1 MRKRRKIKMSES
13 ITVNMENLSKDE
25 RDILI
30 KLIEKSNGSTNKHWI
45 PTSGSD
51 YYHINEVGM
60 PCEDTRGSSDFT
72 NSYYYRIGNYFKSK
86 EDAEHIIERLKIH
99 HELQVYADEHNDTK
113 GLTTSYYYIVYQRD
127 INTLQYHFWR
137 DDVYANQV
145 AFSSKAI
152 AMEAA
157 AKIGIERLIKYYFN

>member
-1 MRKRRKIKMSES
+1 MSES

-25 RDILI
+25 RDTLI
-30 KLIEKSNGSTNKHWI
+30 KLIEKSNVSMDKHWI
-45 PTSGSD
+45 PTSGLD
-51 YYHINEVGM
+51 YYHINEMGVR
-60 PCEDTRGSSDFT
+60 CRDTRGYSDFT
-72 NSYYYRIGNYFKSK
+72 NCSYYKIGNYFKSE
-86 EDAEHIIERLKIH
+86 EDAEHMIERLKIH
-99 HELQVYADEHNDTK
+99 HELQVYADEYNDK
-113 GLTTSYYYIVYQRD
+113 KALATSHYYIVYQRYM
-127 INTLQYHFWR
+127 NTLQYHLWK

>member
-1 MRKRRKIKMSES
+1 MSES

-30 KLIEKSNGSTNKHWI
+30 KLIEKSNGSIDKHWI
-45 PTSGSD
+45 PRNDSD
-51 YYHINEVGM
+51 YYHINTMGV
-60 PCEDTRGSSDFT
+60 PCRDTRGHSDFT
-72 NSYYYRIGNYFKSK
+72 ISPYYQIGNYFKSIA
-86 EDAEHIIERLKIH
+86 DAEHIIERLKIH
-99 HELQVYADEHNDTK
+99 HELQVYADEHNDK
-113 GLTTSYYYIVYQRD
+113 KQLTTSYYYIVYQKD
-127 INTLQYHFWR
+127 INALQYHLWR
-137 DDVYANQV
+137 NDVYANQV